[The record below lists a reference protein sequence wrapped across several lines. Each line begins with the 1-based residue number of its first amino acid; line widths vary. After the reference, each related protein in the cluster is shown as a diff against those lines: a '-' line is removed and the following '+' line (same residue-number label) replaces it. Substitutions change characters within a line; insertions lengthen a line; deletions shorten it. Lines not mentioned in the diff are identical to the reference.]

1 MTWGGSTNVRDKK
14 EHFGVKTVCFGA
26 DWNFTHRVGAGR
38 RKKIDCSWELT
49 AFFFLLIIR
58 RVFAYLHVY

>member
-1 MTWGGSTNVRDKK
+1 MTWGGSTNVGDKK

-38 RKKIDCSWELT
+38 RGRK
-49 AFFFLLIIR
+49 LI
-58 RVFAYLHVY
+58 AAGN